1 MIEFIKRARVRGR
14 ARIITLRRT
23 GRIESI
29 STARNRGEL
38 WKLAEA
44 DERERESKSLEG
56 EEEEEEEEVYGRERS
71 FVSIV
76 VGLE

>member
-56 EEEEEEEEVYGRERS
+56 EEEEKEEVYGRERS